1 MKPAAPPVVAPRRA
15 PILPVALARAL
26 AYRPR
31 WIAETE
37 IFFGSISGG
46 FAILVG
52 ADSARRN

>member
-37 IFFGSISGG
+37 IFFWVHFRG
-46 FAILVG
+46 FCNPC
-52 ADSARRN
+52 RR